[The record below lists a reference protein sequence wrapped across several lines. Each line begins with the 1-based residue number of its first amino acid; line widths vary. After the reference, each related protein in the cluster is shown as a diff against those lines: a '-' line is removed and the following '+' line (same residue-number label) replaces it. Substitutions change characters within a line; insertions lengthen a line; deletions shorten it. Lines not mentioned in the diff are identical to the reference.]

1 MSVVP
6 LRPSHVPDGVAP
18 DRLRST
24 LRRHA
29 ASVVVVAAMDGD
41 RPAGLTVSS
50 FTAVSLQPP
59 LVSFCIANTASSFD
73 AVEGADTFAVSLLSS
88 GQADVATRFATRGVD
103 RFADTAWERDAY
115 GQPII
120 SGALGWLTCATET
133 QIPVGD
139 HLLVLGRV
147 LDARSGRSGRPL
159 VHHEGRFAA
168 PTPIA
173 PFRSGRPV
181 ARPSVQGQRA

>member
-6 LRPSHVPDGVAP
+6 LRPPQAREAVAP
-18 DRLRST
+18 DRLRSA

-29 ASVVVVAAMDGD
+29 ASVVVVTVMDGD

-59 LVSFCIANTASSFD
+59 LVSFCIANTASSLD
-73 AVEGADTFAVSLLSS
+73 AVESADTFAVSLLGS

-103 RFADTAWERDAY
+103 RFAQTPWEPDAH
-115 GQPII
+115 GHPVIA
-120 SGALGWLTCATET
+120 GALAWLACATET

-147 LDARSGRSGRPL
+147 LDVRPGRTGRPL

-168 PTPIA
+168 PTPLP
-173 PFRSGRPV
+173 PFRTGRPV
-181 ARPSVQGQRA
+181 ARPAGDSPRS

>member
-6 LRPSHVPDGVAP
+6 LRPVRAREGVAP
-18 DRLRST
+18 DRLRSA

-29 ASVVVVAAMDGD
+29 ASVVVVTVMDGES
-41 RPAGLTVSS
+41 PAGLTVSS

-59 LVSFCIANTASSFD
+59 LVSFCIANSSSSFG
-73 AVEGADTFAVSLLSS
+73 AVEAADTFAVSLLGSA
-88 GQADVATRFATRGVD
+88 QADIATRFATRGVD
-103 RFADTAWERDAY
+103 RFAQTPWELDEH
-115 GQPII
+115 GHPVI
-120 SGALGWLTCATET
+120 SGALAWLTCATET
-133 QIPVGD
+133 QIPLGD

-147 LDARSGRSGRPL
+147 LDVRPGRTGRPL

-173 PFRSGRPV
+173 PHRAGRP
-181 ARPSVQGQRA
+181 APGPAGRG